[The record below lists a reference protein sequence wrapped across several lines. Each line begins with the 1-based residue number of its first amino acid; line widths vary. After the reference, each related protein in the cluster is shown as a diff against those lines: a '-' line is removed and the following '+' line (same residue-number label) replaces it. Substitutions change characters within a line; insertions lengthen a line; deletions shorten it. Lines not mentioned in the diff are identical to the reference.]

1 MGESV
6 YSAPPFRIND
16 APATPVAPA
25 PLLGQH
31 TNEVLTTILGLSA
44 AEIEALRREDVL
56 T

>member
-1 MGESV
+1 
-6 YSAPPFRIND
+6 
-16 APATPVAPA
+16 
-25 PLLGQH
+25 LLGQH